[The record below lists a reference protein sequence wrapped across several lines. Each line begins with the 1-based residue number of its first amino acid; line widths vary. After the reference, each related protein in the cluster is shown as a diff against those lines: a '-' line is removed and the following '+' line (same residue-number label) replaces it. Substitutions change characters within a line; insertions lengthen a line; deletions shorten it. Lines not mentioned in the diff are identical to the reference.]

1 MKRVMLLA
9 LVVAACSDSGTG
21 PPEAVTGLR
30 AVEIV
35 AGLESPVHLT
45 APAGDARL
53 FIIDQPGV
61 IRIVSGGALLPTPFL
76 DLRSRVSYGGER
88 GLFSIAFDPAYAT
101 SGHFWVNYTDTDGD
115 TRIERYRV
123 SADPNV
129 ADPASAL
136 LVLEVGQPYANHNGG
151 QIAFG
156 PDGMLYIGMGDG
168 GSGGDPDDHGQTLST
183 LLGAMLRIDVRTAP
197 YVIPPD
203 NPYAGSIS
211 VRPEIWGYGLRNPWR
226 FSFDAP
232 GGMLY
237 IADVGQNQW
246 EEINAVPADEAP
258 VNYGWNVMEGAHCFG
273 ATSCDQ
279 TGLTMPVHEYSHA
292 EGCSITGGHA
302 YRGASL
308 SGLQGHYFYSDFCT
322 GFLRSF
328 RLAGGSATDHEE
340 WDVGGMGQVLSFGE
354 DAAGELY
361 VLSRNGRVYQLQPDS

>member
-1 MKRVMLLA
+1 MKQVILLA

-21 PPEAVTGLR
+21 PPDTVTGLR

-53 FIIDQPGV
+53 FIIEQPGV
-61 IRIVSGGALLPTPFL
+61 IRIVSGGALLAAPFL
-76 DLRSRVSYGGER
+76 DLTSRVSYGGER
-88 GLFSIAFDPAYAT
+88 GLFSMAFDPGYAT
-101 SGHFWVNYTDTDGD
+101 TGHFWVNYTDTNGN

-136 LVLEVGQPYANHNGG
+136 TVLEVAQPYANHNGG

-183 LLGAMLRIDVRTAP
+183 LLGAILRIDVRTAP
-197 YVIPPD
+197 YVVPPD
-203 NPYAGSIS
+203 NPYAGSTTA
-211 VRPEIWGYGLRNPWR
+211 RREIWGYGLRNPWR

-232 GGMLY
+232 GGTLY
-237 IADVGQNQW
+237 IADVGQNQL
-246 EEINAVPADEAP
+246 EEINAVPAGEAP
-258 VNYGWNVMEGAHCFG
+258 VNYGWNVMEGTHCYG

-279 TGLTMPVHEYSHA
+279 SGLTLPVHEYGHS
-292 EGCSITGGHA
+292 EGCSITGGHV

-308 SGLQGHYFYSDFCT
+308 TGLQGHYFYSDFCT

-328 RLAGGSATDHEE
+328 RLSGGSATDHEE
-340 WDVGGMGQVLSFGE
+340 WDVGTLGQVLSFGE
-354 DAAGELY
+354 DSAGELY